1 MSSRRYSLSV
11 EHGQPGAKDM
21 NKAETLYNAILDEI
35 ERTQDD
41 PDDGRRLKEAIFY
54 HEYVHWHGHIE
65 DCCAV
70 SLKFPG
76 IMFELYINDD
86 DSSEEWSVYF
96 KDGKYQEIEPV
107 VTWPEPTE
115 DGWKEIENES

>member
-11 EHGQPGAKDM
+11 EHGQPGAKGM

-41 PDDGRRLKEAIFY
+41 GCRLTEAIFY
-54 HEYVHWHGHIE
+54 HENVNWHSYIH
-65 DCCAV
+65 DCCTI

-76 IMFELYINDD
+76 VMFELYIKDD
-86 DSSEEWSVYF
+86 DTEEEWSVYF
-96 KDGKYQEIEPV
+96 KNGKYQEIEPV